1 MKKSLLA
8 LAAMGAFAGAAHAQ
22 SSVTV
27 SGLLEAGYTSK
38 SIRAVGSA
46 AGAEVAQSGITGGH
60 FGTPVLRVEGTE
72 DLGGGVTA
80 GFAIR
85 DEFNTGTGARA
96 STIGV
101 FTESFVSLTSKQL
114 GSLSAGRMYPASRDL
129 GGVYRFM
136 GDIGRIN
143 VNLNSTVNSNTVQYV
158 TPAFQGFSAS
168 AAYTATGKTAS
179 SADPTGVDDGK
190 EPMNQI
196 AIGLRGTIAK
206 ASLAASLETQKI
218 AAATVGADQAINTI
232 TSVGASYDFG
242 VAKLGAAYFDQKLT
256 LAGGADGGKRNAYT
270 INLAAPVTKVITL
283 GASFASYEV
292 SLAAG
297 GDKPKAN
304 IMTFGAQ
311 YALSKRTSIYGSYQQ
326 VTNSGANDALKSTA
340 AGGITAGTTNGSSR
354 GLGVMEING
363 GTGRGFGLTAVH
375 TF

>member
-38 SIRAVGSA
+38 SVPAVGAA

-60 FGTPVLRVEGTE
+60 VATPVLRVEGTE

-85 DEFNTGTGARA
+85 DEFNTGSGARS
-96 STIGV
+96 STAGV
-101 FTESFVSLTSKQL
+101 FTESFVSLTSKAL

-136 GDIGRIN
+136 GDIGRIAGSM
-143 VNLNSTVNSNTVQYV
+143 NSSRATGTVQWV
-158 TPAFQGFSAS
+158 TPTFSGFSAS
-168 AAYTATGKTAS
+168 VGYSSNGRSPDAT
-179 SADPTGVDDGK
+179 TGVDTNIV
-190 EPMNQI
+190 PVSLFSV
-196 AIGLRGTIAK
+196 GLRGTIAK
-206 ASLAASLETQKI
+206 ASI
-218 AAATVGADQAINTI
+218 AATSETTTFVSAVGSTDQAKHTIN
-232 TSVGASYDFG
+232 SFGGSYDFG

-256 LAGGADGGKRNAYT
+256 LATGADGGKRTAYT
-270 INLAAPVTKVITL
+270 VNLAAPVTNVITV
-283 GASFASYEV
+283 GASYGSYEV
-292 SLAAG
+292 TLAAG
-297 GDKPKAN
+297 GAKPKAN

-311 YALSKRTSIYGSYQQ
+311 YALSKRTSIYGSYQT
-326 VTNSGANDALKSTA
+326 VTNSDANNALNEASSA
-340 AGGITAGTTNGSSR
+340 AINGSTTVGGSR
-354 GLGVMEING
+354 GLGVQEING

>member
-38 SIRAVGSA
+38 SIPAVGAA

-60 FGTPVLRVEGTE
+60 VATPVLRVEGTE

-85 DEFNTGTGARA
+85 DEFNTGSGARA
-96 STIGV
+96 STVGV
-101 FTESFVSLTSKQL
+101 FTESFVSLTSNAL

-143 VNLNSTVNSNTVQYV
+143 TNLNSTVNSNTVQYV
-158 TPAFQGFSAS
+158 TPSFQGFSAS
-168 AAYTATGKTAS
+168 AAYTSTGKATTS
-179 SADPTGVDDGK
+179 GTNVDTNTDPLS
-190 EPMNQI
+190 QI
-196 AIGLRGTIAK
+196 AIGLRGTIGK

-218 AAATVGADQAINTI
+218 AAASVGADQAINTI
-232 TSVGASYDFG
+232 TSVGGSYDFG

-256 LAGGADGGKRNAYT
+256 LAGGGDGGKRNAYT
-270 INLAAPVTKVITL
+270 IHLAAPVTKVITL
-283 GASFASYEV
+283 GASFGSYEV
-292 SLAAG
+292 SPAAG
-297 GDKPKAN
+297 GNKPKATQMA
-304 IMTFGAQ
+304 IGAQ

-326 VTNSGANDALKSTA
+326 ITNSDANDALRSTTA
-340 AGGITAGTTNGSSR
+340 TGINNGTSYGQTR
-354 GLGVMEING
+354 GLGISEING